1 MRRPP
6 TNLDDFLSGG
16 EGAISPDHPEKDGTK
31 NRTTNEGRK
40 ASETSNAEPAAKK
53 KSARKPAQR
62 TGARSP
68 DPKGDK
74 QSSRSRS
81 ASASSKKS
89 SSRTSAPASD
99 PSSAS
104 RPQTTRKASAPM
116 IESTETPNDS
126 NERRGRTVPGEAA
139 PTVIMSVRV
148 PIDLRERL
156 EDILAAYSGVTFS
169 DLVIRGLQSMVNE
182 VEQRHRERTG
192 EELPKRQSRPEF
204 PL

>member
-6 TNLDDFLSGG
+6 ANLDDFLSGG
-16 EGAISPDHPEKDGTK
+16 EGAITTDRPEEGDTEERRTSETPKAVQKKAAGEPARDSAATGVARPGEKKKRRKRATPSTAETTTALGSDRASNPRST
-31 NRTTNEGRK
+31 NRPKIPRK
-40 ASETSNAEPAAKK
+40 APAA
-53 KSARKPAQR
+53 
-62 TGARSP
+62 
-68 DPKGDK
+68 
-74 QSSRSRS
+74 
-81 ASASSKKS
+81 
-89 SSRTSAPASD
+89 
-99 PSSAS
+99 
-104 RPQTTRKASAPM
+104 M
-116 IESTETPNDS
+116 IESTASPNES
-126 NERRGRTVPGEAA
+126 GERRGRTVPGEAA

-169 DLVIRGLQSMVNE
+169 DLVIRGLQTMVNE

>member
-6 TNLDDFLSGG
+6 ANLDDFLNGG
-16 EGAISPDHPEKDGTK
+16 EGAITADRPESGD
-31 NRTTNEGRK
+31 NEGRTVSETPNVEPAAEK
-40 ASETSNAEPAAKK
+40 KVASEPARKSGAEPAD
-53 KSARKPAQR
+53 RKAE
-62 TGARSP
+62 
-68 DPKGDK
+68 K
-74 QSSRSRS
+74 
-81 ASASSKKS
+81 KKS
-89 SSRTSAPASD
+89 SSRATSSPTKTTTDRGSDRASNRRPANRPKNPRKAPA
-99 PSSAS
+99 A
-104 RPQTTRKASAPM
+104 M
-116 IESTETPNDS
+116 IETTETQHES
-126 NERRGRTVPGEAA
+126 GERRARTVPGEAA

-169 DLVIRGLQSMVNE
+169 DLVIRGLQTMVNE